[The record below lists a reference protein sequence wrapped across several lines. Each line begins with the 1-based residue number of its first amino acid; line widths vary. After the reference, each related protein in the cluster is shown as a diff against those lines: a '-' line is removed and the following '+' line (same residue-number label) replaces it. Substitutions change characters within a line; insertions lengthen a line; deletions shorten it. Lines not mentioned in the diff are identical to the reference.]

1 MVILQI
7 EHKVPNYEGWKK
19 AFDSDPIG
27 RQKSGV
33 KHYLIFRQQDDPDYV
48 IVHLGFDTLKE
59 AEDTLKSLQQLW
71 KKVEGTVMMGPK
83 TKILDLV
90 DAVDL

>member
-19 AFDSDPIG
+19 AFDSDPVG

-33 KHYLIFRQQDDPDYV
+33 KHYLIFRPQNDPDYV
-48 IVHLGFDTLKE
+48 IVHLGFDTLTE
-59 AEDTLKSLQQLW
+59 AENTLKSLQQLW
-71 KKVEGTVMMGPK
+71 QKVEGTVMFNPK
-83 TKILDLV
+83 TRILDIAE
-90 DAVDL
+90 AVDL